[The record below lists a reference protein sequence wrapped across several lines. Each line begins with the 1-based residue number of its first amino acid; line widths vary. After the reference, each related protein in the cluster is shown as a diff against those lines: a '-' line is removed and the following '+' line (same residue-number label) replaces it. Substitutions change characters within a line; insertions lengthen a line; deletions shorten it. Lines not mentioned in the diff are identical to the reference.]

1 MSRSTAEW
9 IAKNDDQR
17 VPPHVRLRVFDR
29 HRGVCH
35 ISGRKIMAGEKWEL
49 EHVKALILGG
59 EHREAN
65 LAPALVAPHKAKT
78 ALEMGVKAKTDRIRL
93 KHIGAYPKSPHRLQG
108 RGFQRRAE
116 PGDGGSW
123 PSTKASSGRKY

>member
-1 MSRSTAEW
+1 MTRSVPEW
-9 IAKNDDQR
+9 IGKTDDSR
-17 VPPHVRLRVFDR
+17 VPPHVRLRIFDR
-29 HRGVCH
+29 AKGRCH

-59 EHREAN
+59 EHRESN

-93 KHIGAYPKSPHRLQG
+93 KHIGAYPKSQHRLQG
-108 RGFQRRAE
+108 GGFQNARRQPMTAKTDKI
-116 PGDGGSW
+116 GN
-123 PSTKASSGRKY
+123 A